1 MTANAKY
8 LGTLVEYLDQGK
20 LQAGLVMREQGD
32 ILHLV
37 GAGGREKT
45 VARDLVL
52 VRHPERKADAASLA
66 AVLTTLEQER
76 AQLKS
81 ELDLD
86 LLWGV
91 VHEQGRSFT
100 AEELSE
106 LFFGRRS
113 SAAASVMFEALLND
127 RLYFVRRHMEFVAR
141 TPEQVE
147 RLRAQNEKSRT
158 RSEQYRQT
166 QALIRGV
173 VCDGAIP
180 SPAAAAPLIEEL
192 SRYLK
197 NPSTRSNDLSA
208 MLTQAV
214 PEVDP
219 AETAFEL
226 LERLNAA
233 PEAPRFALIAGLR
246 MEFPEAASREAAQ
259 SAAGLHRGIENL
271 YAVTIDDEETLE
283 VDDAL
288 SCEPIPGGGLKARI
302 CIALVADFVRRGGAI
317 DTEAAARAATVYLPE
332 ATVRMLPEEISCR
345 RASLIAGE
353 ERPTLVTEVTLSPDG
368 ELIASSIYPATIKVA
383 ARLDYDL
390 ADRLLADQS
399 SDPGPAAVT
408 VRHLREMALKL
419 RERRRRTGA
428 ALFVRTEAKVKVHD
442 GRIEVK
448 LIDNS
453 SPSRQLVAEFM
464 VLSNFVA
471 ARYAADNR
479 IPIIYRVQPGGGG
492 DLPMRPRLSL
502 YPELHAGVGLDR
514 YAQLSSPIR
523 RYGDLVLQRQLI
535 AALVGLGAM
544 HVSPRRAAG
553 RGGCDGKYRSR
564 GQGPRAAGQAL
575 LDAALSGSER
585 EPRTAQRDRNARG
598 NQRRACRVCD
608 SRRTTRRTEPCHRI
622 ENPGRD
628 LASRPVARHADARL
642 SRSRPR
648 ERRLG
653 AGLSVGGFQGACG
666 SLAGP
671 SRGSPPPHP
680 TFTQRRRF
688 RLAQASSGRSI
699 RY

>member
-8 LGTLVEYLDQGK
+8 LGTVVEYLDQGK
-20 LQAGLVMREQGD
+20 LLAGLVVREQGD

-113 SAAASVMFEALLND
+113 SAAASVMFETLLND

-166 QALIRGV
+166 QALIRGI
-173 VCDGAIP
+173 VCGGAIP
-180 SPAAAAPLIEEL
+180 APGEAAPLIEEL

-208 MLTQAV
+208 MLTQAM

-233 PEAPRFALIAGLR
+233 PEAPRFALIGGLR
-246 MEFPEAASREAAQ
+246 MEFPEAASREADQ
-259 SAAGLHRGIENL
+259 SAAGPHPRIEDL

-288 SCEPIPGGGLKARI
+288 SCEPTPGGGLKARI
-302 CIALVADFVRRGGAI
+302 CIALVADFVRREGAI

-345 RASLIAGE
+345 RASLQAGE

-368 ELIASSIYPATIKVA
+368 ELMASSIYPATIKVA
-383 ARLDYDL
+383 ARLDYEL
-390 ADRLLADQS
+390 ADRLLEDQS
-399 SDPGPAAVT
+399 SDPGPAAAT
-408 VRHLREMALKL
+408 VRHLHEMALKL

-428 ALFVRTEAKVKVHD
+428 TLFVRTEAKVKVHD

-448 LIDNS
+448 LIDNA

-479 IPIIYRVQPGGGG
+479 IPIIYRVQPGGGS

-535 AALVGLGAM
+535 AALSGAERCM
-544 HVSPRRAAG
+544 YRPDELLAVVAAMENTEAEGKDLERRAKRYWTLRYLEANQN
-553 RGGCDGKYRSR
+553 RGPLSAIVTREGVSAELAEFAIRGALRGAPNLATGSKILAEISRVDPLRGTLTLGYR
-564 GQGPRAAGQAL
+564 GPDL
-575 LDAALSGSER
+575 ESG
-585 EPRTAQRDRNARG
+585 
-598 NQRRACRVCD
+598 D
-608 SRRTTRRTEPCHRI
+608 SA
-622 ENPGRD
+622 PG
-628 LASRPVARHADARL
+628 
-642 SRSRPR
+642 
-648 ERRLG
+648 
-653 AGLSVGGFQGACG
+653 
-666 SLAGP
+666 
-671 SRGSPPPHP
+671 
-680 TFTQRRRF
+680 
-688 RLAQASSGRSI
+688 
-699 RY
+699 